1 MRVPDGLGRS
11 RKHQVL
17 AYEWLH
23 GALLSDRL
31 TYGGCSA
38 DDFRRVGVA
47 LAELHGQAAETL
59 PRIGQDLECARLT
72 EVAAAIGLLHPGL
85 AARVDVL
92 AGRLGRSLGGLEPV
106 MSPIHGDFYA
116 KQVLLRADGVG
127 VLDFDESALGD
138 PASDLGNFIAHLERD
153 ELRGRIGTA
162 EAQRAS
168 DALVEGYARAADVP
182 SMGRVRLYTA
192 RCLFALAP
200 HPFRFREANWPAA
213 TAKLVERCRELLDAE
228 RDPRPVPRRGCGS
241 RRAARRAR
249 RIPVEDRFGIR
260 SDPAL
265 PFIAGALEADLVEE
279 RLRQFCDRLGGAG
292 SVLALRQIRVL
303 RHKPGRRCL
312 IEYELDVAR
321 PGHPSGQLALI
332 GKVRARGLDAKTYSL
347 CGRLWRTGFGDASAD
362 RISTPEPVGC
372 LPEWNMWLQRRVPG
386 VPSTERLRG
395 NDAAAVVRRI
405 ARGLHKLNRDG
416 PPTDRRHTL
425 SDELRI
431 LHDRLSIVGRRN
443 PRWTRRLGRV
453 LRLCDRVAD
462 SISEPRPQPIH
473 RDLHAGNLL
482 VDGNRTYIL
491 DLDLY
496 SMGDPALDAGNFIGH
511 LTELAV
517 RRTGNAHALRSL
529 EQAFEDSYVGFAGE
543 SRRPDVRGYAKLT
556 LARHIYI
563 STLFDDRR
571 GTTGPLIDLCEKR
584 LSAGHKTTQLVAS
597 GGGR

>member
-1 MRVPDGLGRS
+1 MPYGDDNRAADLDLASRDPALPGLRILFVPSAFAAALGRVLPGTIEAVRPAYVRYKPGMNCLVSYRVETDNGTHEVYAKAYRNADREKLQKAVCRGSFSLDQHVVASIFPVDAKLKSLGRLSDERNRTRLLRRLLPECPELWSGDVRELRYKPERRYVARLEVDGRPVAALKFFTSLGYGAASAGARAFRSGASVRVPDRLGRS

-31 TYGGCSA
+31 TDGGCSA

-182 SMGRVRLYTA
+182 SMGRDRLYTA

-362 RISTPEPVGC
+362 RIS
-372 LPEWNMWLQRRVPG
+372 
-386 VPSTERLRG
+386 
-395 NDAAAVVRRI
+395 
-405 ARGLHKLNRDG
+405 
-416 PPTDRRHTL
+416 
-425 SDELRI
+425 
-431 LHDRLSIVGRRN
+431 
-443 PRWTRRLGRV
+443 
-453 LRLCDRVAD
+453 
-462 SISEPRPQPIH
+462 
-473 RDLHAGNLL
+473 
-482 VDGNRTYIL
+482 
-491 DLDLY
+491 
-496 SMGDPALDAGNFIGH
+496 
-511 LTELAV
+511 
-517 RRTGNAHALRSL
+517 
-529 EQAFEDSYVGFAGE
+529 
-543 SRRPDVRGYAKLT
+543 
-556 LARHIYI
+556 
-563 STLFDDRR
+563 
-571 GTTGPLIDLCEKR
+571 
-584 LSAGHKTTQLVAS
+584 
-597 GGGR
+597 